1 MQESSIIVPSA
12 FIDCQRQIREK
23 NMLTQFRI
31 HYPQGSIVS
40 ELVTVDHGKYVVRTL
55 VQVEG
60 VTLATGLAA
69 ADTVEQ
75 AEDRARER
83 SLAILNL
90 SSLPQSPAPIP
101 ESTAPQQSEA
111 PAPFTLEAPMAE
123 SQIPSPTAPDVSETP
138 SEPNEDDFSPN
149 GFQLSKP
156 EPEPPER
163 AASFEDSTAMQ
174 EPPTPPDEPEDE
186 RFSFEEL
193 EPPEPIPAPKPAP
206 ASTQWSQPDPVANGP
221 IDFSDVIAKTNVEMK
236 RLGWT
241 NEQGR
246 KYLLETYGKRSRQLL
261 SDEELLDFLR
271 YLESLS

>member
-1 MQESSIIVPSA
+1 M
-12 FIDCQRQIREK
+12 
-23 NMLTQFRI
+23 
-31 HYPQGSIVS
+31 S

-60 VTLATGLAA
+60 ITLASGLAA

-90 SSLPQSPAPIP
+90 ASPPQSPAPP
-101 ESTAPQQSEA
+101 EKTTAPQRSEA
-111 PAPFTLEAPMAE
+111 PVPLTLEP
-123 SQIPSPTAPDVSETP
+123 PTADSPPPSSTNLDVSETP
-138 SEPNEDDFSPN
+138 PEPDEDDFSPN
-149 GFQLSKP
+149 GQLSQP
-156 EPEPPER
+156 EPEEPER
-163 AASFEDSTAMQ
+163 FASFEDSTAMQ
-174 EPPTPPDEPEDE
+174 EPPTSPDEPEDE

-193 EPPEPIPAPKPAP
+193 ELSEPVPAPTPAP
-206 ASTQWSQPDPVANGP
+206 TPSQWSQPDPAANGP

-271 YLESLS
+271 YLESLSS

>member
-1 MQESSIIVPSA
+1 M
-12 FIDCQRQIREK
+12 
-23 NMLTQFRI
+23 
-31 HYPQGSIVS
+31 S

-55 VQVEG
+55 IQVEG

-90 SSLPQSPAPIP
+90 SSPPQSPAPIP
-101 ESTAPQQSEA
+101 ESTAPQAPQQSEA
-111 PAPFTLEAPMAE
+111 PVPFTLEPPTAD
-123 SQIPSPTAPDVSETP
+123 SQPPSLAAPDVIETP
-138 SEPNEDDFSPN
+138 PEPNEDDFSPN
-149 GFQLSKP
+149 GQLSQP
-156 EPEPPER
+156 EPEPSER
-163 AASFEDSTAMQ
+163 AASFEDSTVMQ

-193 EPPEPIPAPKPAP
+193 EPPEPIPAPTPAP
-206 ASTQWSQPDPVANGP
+206 TPSQWSQPAPVANGP

-261 SDEELLDFLR
+261 SDEELLDFLS